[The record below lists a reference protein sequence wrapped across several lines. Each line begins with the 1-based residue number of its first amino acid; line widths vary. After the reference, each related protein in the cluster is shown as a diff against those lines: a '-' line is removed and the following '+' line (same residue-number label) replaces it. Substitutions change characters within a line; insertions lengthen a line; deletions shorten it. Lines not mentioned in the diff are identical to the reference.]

1 MEVLGLALAFVGALF
16 GGYGATRWNYHQ
28 SRLDALLHIAPE
40 YAAVLRRIGQA
51 EMKSKLPAED
61 PAFDDWQVK
70 MSAHLADL
78 PPRLRAMSTDRTAL
92 SMTAGPVAHGQHL
105 VRIADMLDE
114 FTKAEADHRDKWPP
128 FRGRRARERDW
139 STRLPA
145 PSSEPPPP
153 GSR

>member
-1 MEVLGLALAFVGALF
+1 MDVLGLVLAFLGALF
-16 GGYGATRWNYHQ
+16 GGYGASRWNYHQ
-28 SRLDALLHIAPE
+28 TRLDALLHIAPE

-51 EMKSKLPAED
+51 EIKSDRPEGD
-61 PAFDDWQVK
+61 EAFDEWQLK

-78 PPRLRAMSTDRTAL
+78 PPKLRGVSTDRTAL
-92 SMTAGPVAHGQHL
+92 SMTAGAAAHGRHL

-114 FTKAEADHRDKWPP
+114 FTKSEADRRDRWPP
-128 FRGRRARERDW
+128 FRGRRSRERDW
-139 STRLPA
+139 SAQLSD